1 MTSKELNLK
10 LIEALP
16 EIKDVY
22 NEEISWQEGDE
33 TGSHVVYA
41 DVFVPLIKE
50 QIEIKNKNSLTK
62 IFEFLE
68 KLIKSGDDYAIEV
81 VTLSGRFDIDKTLT
95 IRKICYIIK

>member
-50 QIEIKNKNSLTK
+50 QIEIK
-62 IFEFLE
+62 IH
-68 KLIKSGDDYAIEV
+68 
-81 VTLSGRFDIDKTLT
+81 
-95 IRKICYIIK
+95 